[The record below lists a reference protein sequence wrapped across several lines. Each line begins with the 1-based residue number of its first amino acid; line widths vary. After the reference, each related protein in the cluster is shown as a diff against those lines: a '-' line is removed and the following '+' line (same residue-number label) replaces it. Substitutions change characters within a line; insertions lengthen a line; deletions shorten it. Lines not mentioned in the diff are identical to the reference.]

1 MCDHALATVVL
12 VPTKQG
18 YQLCCLRCGLI
29 GAERRGAP
37 DKARAALQ
45 RLIYDE
51 EVLAPRSQD

>member
-18 YQLCCLRCGLI
+18 YQLSCLRCGLT

-37 DKARAALQ
+37 DKARAVLQ
-45 RLIYDE
+45 RLIYDK
-51 EVLAPRSQD
+51 EVLAPRKQD